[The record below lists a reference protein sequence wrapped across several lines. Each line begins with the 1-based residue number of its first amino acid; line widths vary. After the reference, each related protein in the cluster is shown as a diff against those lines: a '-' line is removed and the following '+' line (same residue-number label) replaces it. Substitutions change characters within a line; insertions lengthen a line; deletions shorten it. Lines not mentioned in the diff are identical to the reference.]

1 MAQHKKIQTDEEKEF
16 NIKITHQE
24 AYVGTFHLSVEF
36 IYKGI
41 EYEAIGCYY
50 NGDGIVDI
58 TISPVLS
65 FDEIDDPI
73 LNDIGKSLLENLD
86 IDKFITY

>member
-1 MAQHKKIQTDEEKEF
+1 MKAIQTDEEKEF

-36 IYKGI
+36 IYKEI
-41 EYEAIGCYY
+41 EYQAIGCFH
-50 NGDGIVDI
+50 NGDRIVDVSI
-58 TISPVLS
+58 TPNDDPC
-65 FDEIDDPI
+65 DEIDDPI
-73 LNDIGKSLLENLD
+73 LNDIGKRLLENLD